1 MMDTLLQSQQ
11 LTQLQPLE
19 SLLGIGGT
27 PHLEMVIFVSSKQT
41 YLLEVNTD
49 VLYHLKKYYAL
60 CGYGLSVTLS

>member
-11 LTQLQPLE
+11 LMQLQPLE

-49 VLYHLKKYYAL
+49 VLYHLKK
-60 CGYGLSVTLS
+60 